1 MFSGDRM
8 EAELVMNLLLEE
20 GYHPLMWA
28 DLPAPAYAGPI
39 GMARVVVPGE
49 EAEGARAFLASLE
62 ELEPDGEGEEE
73 PGWWHNTP

>member
-49 EAEGARAFLASLE
+49 EAERARAFLASLE
-62 ELEPDGEGEEE
+62 EREPDGEGEEE
-73 PGWWHNTP
+73 PG